1 MIIIG
6 SLFSGSGQLDRA
18 VEQITGGRVVWQ
30 CEIDP
35 VASRVLAQHWPGV
48 PNLGDIRAVN
58 WSRVRW
64 GMGPVDVLCGG
75 FPCTDI
81 SLAGAGAGL
90 TPGTQ
95 SGLWSEMARAVDTLR
110 PGQVIIENVRSLLR
124 VPADRPA
131 LGDVLRDLADLGY
144 DADWETVPASA
155 VGAPHR
161 RDRIF
166 IVAAAHAHRL

>member
-1 MIIIG
+1 
-6 SLFSGSGQLDRA
+6 
-18 VEQITGGRVVWQ
+18 
-30 CEIDP
+30 
-35 VASRVLAQHWPGV
+35 
-48 PNLGDIRAVN
+48 
-58 WSRVRW
+58 
-64 GMGPVDVLCGG
+64 
-75 FPCTDI
+75 
-81 SLAGAGAGL
+81 
-90 TPGTQ
+90 
-95 SGLWSEMARAVDTLR
+95 MARAVDTLR